1 MQKYSRRCVIIFLL
15 FLVFGLWPAAGY
27 TEDKII
33 AAVNNDV
40 ITQSDLDEFT
50 NYMRMQLS
58 EHNSEDEVNIR
69 IVGMKNDLLD
79 RLIEDKL
86 LIQEAKRIGVK
97 VDADRIKYRID
108 QMKLRYRSDREFQED
123 LLKQGLAQ
131 SDLEARILDQLYMV
145 NIIERMVKDKVTV
158 LPEEVTEYYYRN
170 IESYTIAEQREFE
183 YFILSDPDLAKEIAE
198 KLSINRDWNEVA
210 KKYNLDINKHTGR
223 QGGELRPEIEKAVFK
238 LEKGQTSLPV
248 EIQGKYY
255 IFKLIDIY
263 LYRQQSLLEV
273 QSDIYA
279 ILQQMKMEQDMT
291 KFLNDLKQKTYIKI
305 Y

>member
-210 KKYNLDINKHTGR
+210 KKYNLDINKHIGR
-223 QGGELRPEIEKAVFK
+223 QGGELRPEIEMAVFK